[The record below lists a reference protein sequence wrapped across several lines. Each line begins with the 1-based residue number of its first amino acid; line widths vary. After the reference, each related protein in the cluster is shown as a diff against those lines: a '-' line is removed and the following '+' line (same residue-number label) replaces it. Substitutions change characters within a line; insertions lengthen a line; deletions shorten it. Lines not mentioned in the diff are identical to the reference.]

1 MTGPSVFSF
10 TAPTSPSRHRTV
22 AAIFEELATPQN
34 KDHIDTAR
42 VSDADLGPL
51 LFDRIARFL
60 VSLDVPRG
68 LKALGYKSGDVD
80 ELVKGT
86 LPQRRVLDLAREF
99 SRALSSLC
107 LISLRFYSPSEPQ
120 TLGAR
125 RETLELLTLHRP
137 AAGFSGND
145 GSEELSR
152 IIEGASESR
161 AFEQSC
167 SPCRAAIREYQD

>member
-60 VSLDVPRG
+60 VTLDVPRG

-99 SRALSSLC
+99 HEHLLPD
-107 LISLRFYSPSEPQ
+107 SLRLRGSLSLSF
-120 TLGAR
+120 TAVGM
-125 RETLELLTLHRP
+125 ELTN
-137 AAGFSGND
+137 S
-145 GSEELSR
+145 
-152 IIEGASESR
+152 
-161 AFEQSC
+161 
-167 SPCRAAIREYQD
+167 

>member
-1 MTGPSVFSF
+1 MRNDPRIGANHRTQHGVAVAMTGPSVFSF
-10 TAPTSPSRHRTV
+10 TAPTAPSRHRTV

-86 LPQRRVLDLAREF
+86 LPQRRVLDLARESF
-99 SRALSSLC
+99 VCSPPCALA
-107 LISLRFYSPSEPQ
+107 SPS
-120 TLGAR
+120 GI
-125 RETLELLTLHRP
+125 
-137 AAGFSGND
+137 S
-145 GSEELSR
+145 
-152 IIEGASESR
+152 
-161 AFEQSC
+161 
-167 SPCRAAIREYQD
+167 

>member
-22 AAIFEELATPQN
+22 AAIFEELATPAN

-80 ELVKGT
+80 ELVQGT

-99 SRALSSLC
+99 FLWPRALLLC
-107 LISLRFYSPSEPQ
+107 
-120 TLGAR
+120 A
-125 RETLELLTLHRP
+125 RP
-137 AAGFSGND
+137 AVMLAPPTSVD
-145 GSEELSR
+145 SR
-152 IIEGASESR
+152 LVEY
-161 AFEQSC
+161 
-167 SPCRAAIREYQD
+167 CRLG

>member
-99 SRALSSLC
+99 YEHSFPSLMRSSSFLGNETFLSLSVA
-107 LISLRFYSPSEPQ
+107 ISPKI
-120 TLGAR
+120 
-125 RETLELLTLHRP
+125 LTCLHRSRLLGQRRQRR
-137 AAGFSGND
+137 AVANHR
-145 GSEELSR
+145 GSE
-152 IIEGASESR
+152 
-161 AFEQSC
+161 
-167 SPCRAAIREYQD
+167 